1 MRYSAPHR
9 PLPNP
14 RCATEQAYE
23 VLPPP
28 KFLAGYS
35 TANAIVIP
43 VH

>member
-1 MRYSAPHR
+1 MRYSAFHP

-14 RCATEQAYE
+14 GCATEQAYK

-28 KFLAGYS
+28 KFLAGYA